1 MTELL
6 NTINKTLKGSPFSDE
21 QKQLISNLISS
32 FSVEQVYWL
41 GGFLSGVTTAQSN
54 ALPWA
59 SLTDS
64 TPAKSGALTTS
75 SDTDKP
81 PLMILVGS
89 RSGHGEE
96 IAENARRLAL
106 SQGFDPVLKDMSQH
120 APHEMVKAENVLIIV
135 STHGDGIAPIE
146 AEDLYQYLH
155 NGDSPD
161 LKHMNYTVCALGD
174 SSYQL
179 YCQTGKDF
187 DTRLEALGGTR
198 VYPRVDCDVDFE
210 DPAEEWIKGALAS
223 FAEIAP
229 PPKGQTGHTASAQT
243 PDVTYSRKNPFV
255 ATLLKR
261 ILLNGR
267 GSQKETYH
275 LELSLEGSGLEYQPG
290 DALGVYGVNHEIL
303 VNNIIEALALNPHD
317 EVSTH
322 EGPRQLVTALTHMYE
337 LSVISIEVLKAYA
350 ALTPHEALTS
360 LLNDSDK
367 LQDYLYGR
375 DILDMLTDFPA
386 AELTADTLVGVLRK
400 MPARLYSIASS
411 AQLHPSEVHLTV
423 SAVRYELN
431 ERKHLGVCSTFLAD
445 HVALGSKIPVYIDKN
460 KGFKLPDDPDTPI
473 IMVGPGTGV
482 APFRAFV
489 EERTVQGGDKNWL
502 FFGDQHF
509 TTDFLYQ
516 LEWQRYIKKN
526 KLRLDVA
533 FSRDQKDKIYV
544 QHRMQEQSGD
554 LYDWIKRGAH
564 FYVCG
569 DEKRMAKDVHQALIE
584 LFKTEGR
591 MSSEKAEE
599 CVRNMQKSRRYQ
611 TDVY

>member
-6 NTINKTLKGSPFSDE
+6 NKIEESLKSSPFSDE
-21 QKQLISNLISS
+21 QKQLINDLVSS

-41 GGFLSGVTTAQSN
+41 GGFLSGVTTAQSSTP
-54 ALPWA
+54 LWA
-59 SLTDS
+59 SLS
-64 TPAKSGALTTS
+64 GNTPEAASQNA
-75 SDTDKP
+75 SDCADKP
-81 PLMILVGS
+81 TLFILVGS

-120 APHEMVKAENVLIIV
+120 PPDEMVKAQNALIIV
-135 STHGDGIAPIE
+135 STHGDGIAPLE

-210 DPAEEWIKGALAS
+210 DPAEAWIKGALDS
-223 FAEIAP
+223 FAQIAP
-229 PPKGQTGHTASAQT
+229 PSVHASGTVVAPT
-243 PDVTYSRKNPFV
+243 PDVTYSKKNPFES
-255 ATLLKR
+255 TLLKR

-275 LELSLEGSGLEYQPG
+275 LELSLEGSGLQYAPG

-303 VNNIIEALALNPHD
+303 VNNIIETLALNPHC
-317 EVSTH
+317 EVHTH
-322 EGPRQLVTALTHMYE
+322 DGPRQLITALTHMYE
-337 LSVISIEVLKAYA
+337 LSVISIEVLKNYA
-350 ALTPHEALTS
+350 ALSPNEALNT
-360 LLNDSDK
+360 LLNDSAK
-367 LQDYLYGR
+367 LQEYLYGR
-375 DILDMLTDFPA
+375 DILDMLADFRIQDLS
-386 AELTADTLVGVLRK
+386 AETLISILRK

-411 AQLHPSEVHLTV
+411 SQLHPNEVHLTV

-445 HVALGSKIPVYIDKN
+445 HVAPGSKVPVYIDKN

-533 FSRDQKDKIYV
+533 FSRDQKDKVYV
-544 QHRMQEQSGD
+544 QHRMQTHSKD
-554 LYDWIKRGAH
+554 LYEWIQEGAH

-569 DEKRMAKDVHQALIE
+569 DEKRMAKDVHQALIDV
-584 LFKTEGR
+584 FKTEGQ
-591 MSSEKAEE
+591 MSSEKAEA
-599 CVRNMQKSRRYQ
+599 CVKNMQKSKRYQ

>member
-1 MTELL
+1 M
-6 NTINKTLKGSPFSDE
+6 P
-21 QKQLISNLISS
+21 
-32 FSVEQVYWL
+32 
-41 GGFLSGVTTAQSN
+41 GVTD
-54 ALPWA
+54 A
-59 SLTDS
+59 SAS
-64 TPAKSGALTTS
+64 AV
-75 SDTDKP
+75 KP
-81 PLMILVGS
+81 TLIILYGS

-106 SQGFDPVLKDMSQH
+106 GQGFDPVLRDMSQH
-120 APHEMVKAENVLIIV
+120 APEELIKAQNALVIV
-135 STHGDGIAPIE
+135 STHGDGIAPME
-146 AEDLYQYLH
+146 AEDLYKYLH

-161 LKHMNYTVCALGD
+161 LQHMNFTVCALGD

-187 DTRLEALGGTR
+187 DAKLEALGGQR

-210 DPAEEWIKGALAS
+210 DPAEDWIKGALAS

-229 PPKGQTGHTASAQT
+229 PSTVPAGSSAVT
-243 PDVTYSRKNPFV
+243 PTSDVTYGKKNPFE

-261 ILLNGR
+261 ILLNGQ
-267 GSQKETYH
+267 GSDKETYH
-275 LELSLEGSGLEYQPG
+275 LELSLEGSSLQYNPG

-303 VNNIIEALALNPHD
+303 VNNILETLRLNPHV
-317 EVSTH
+317 EVNTH
-322 EGPRQLVTALTHMYE
+322 NGPRQLVTALTHMYE
-337 LSVISIEVLKAYA
+337 LSVISIEVLRNYA
-350 ALTPHEALTS
+350 GLSPNESLDALLKNSEA
-360 LLNDSDK
+360 

-375 DILDMLTDFPA
+375 DILDMLTDFPVPD
-386 AELTADTLVGVLRK
+386 LTADILIGVLRK

-411 AQLHPSEVHLTV
+411 AQLHPNEVHLTV

-431 ERKHLGVCSTFLAD
+431 ERKHQGVCSTFLAD
-445 HVALGSKIPVYIDKN
+445 HVALGSKVPVYIDKN
-460 KGFKLPDDPDTPI
+460 KGFKLPDDPETPI

-489 EERTVQGGDKNWL
+489 EERTVQGGDNNWL

-533 FSRDQKDKIYV
+533 FSRDQKDKLYV
-544 QHRMQEQSGD
+544 QHRMKEQSKD
-554 LYDWIKRGAH
+554 LYQWIQDGAH

-569 DEKRMAKDVHQALIE
+569 DEKRMAKDVHQALLNVFIS
-584 LFKTEGR
+584 EGG
-591 MSSEKAEE
+591 MSADKAEA
-599 CVRNMQKSRRYQ
+599 CVKNMQKSKRYQ

>member
-1 MTELL
+1 MTELIS
-6 NTINKTLKGSPFSDE
+6 TIEGTLKHSPFSDE
-21 QKQLISNLISS
+21 QKHLIKNLIST

-41 GGFLSGVTTAQSN
+41 GGFLAGMGTAQ
-54 ALPWA
+54 AATLPWTSPAGSHVAGPGGMGA
-59 SLTDS
+59 SDT
-64 TPAKSGALTTS
+64 
-75 SDTDKP
+75 TDKP
-81 PLMILVGS
+81 TLVILYGS

-106 SQGFDPVLKDMSQH
+106 NQGFDPVLRDMSQH
-120 APHEMVKAENVLIIV
+120 PPEELIQAQNVLVIV
-135 STHGDGIAPIE
+135 STHGDGIAPVE

-161 LKHMNYTVCALGD
+161 LQHMNFTVCALGD

-187 DTRLEALGGTR
+187 DVKLEELGGKR
-198 VYPRVDCDVDFE
+198 VYPRADCDVDFE
-210 DPAEEWIKGALAS
+210 DPAEEWVKGALTS
-223 FAEIAP
+223 FAQIAP
-229 PPKGQTGHTASAQT
+229 PPTLSSGSVALEKPET
-243 PDVTYSRKNPFV
+243 TYTKKNPFE

-275 LELSLEGSGLEYQPG
+275 VELSLEGSGLKYRPG
-290 DALGVYGVNHEIL
+290 DALGVYAFNHETL
-303 VNNIIEALALNPHD
+303 VNNIIDTLQLDPHG
-317 EVSTH
+317 EVHTH
-322 EGPRQLVTALTHMYE
+322 SGPRQLITALAYLYE
-337 LSVISIEVLKAYA
+337 LSVISIEVLKQYA
-350 ALTPHEALTS
+350 ALSANESLDAL
-360 LLNDSDK
+360 LSDREQ
-367 LQDYLYGR
+367 LEDYLYGR
-375 DILDMLTDFPA
+375 DILDMLTDFPVPS
-386 AELTADTLVGVLRK
+386 LTAETLMGLLRK

-411 AQLHPSEVHLTV
+411 AQLHPHEVHLTV

-445 HVALGSKIPVYIDKN
+445 HVALGTKVPVYIDKN

-489 EERTVQGGDKNWL
+489 EERTVQGAHKNWL

-516 LEWQRYIKKN
+516 LEWQRYLKKN

-544 QHRMQEQSGD
+544 QHRMQQHSKD
-554 LYDWIKRGAH
+554 LYEWIQQGAH

-569 DEKRMAKDVHQALIE
+569 DEKRMAKDVHQALID
-584 LFKTEGR
+584 LFKTEGQ
-591 MSSEKAEE
+591 MSSEKAEA
-599 CVRNMQKSRRYQ
+599 CVKNMQKSKRYQ